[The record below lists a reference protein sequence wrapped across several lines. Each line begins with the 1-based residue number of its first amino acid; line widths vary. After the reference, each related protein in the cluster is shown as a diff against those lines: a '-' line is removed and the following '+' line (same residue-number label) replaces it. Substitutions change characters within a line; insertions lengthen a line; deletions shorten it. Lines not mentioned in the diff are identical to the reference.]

1 MSPRCD
7 HLIDIFTAGVKRVDP
22 YALVCESVS
31 LVDSRLTIGHHGDQ
45 KVFNLDDWDNLIVI
59 GAGKATA
66 PMALAIE
73 HICGDKISSGCI
85 VVKYG
90 HTEALQHIQVL
101 ESGHPIPDENGVK
114 GAREVLAQCTA
125 AGERTLV
132 VNLISGGGSALLPL
146 PGRHQVSGQEI
157 AFSLLDKQTAT
168 QLLLECGATIN
179 EINCIRKHM
188 SGIKGGQL
196 ARAIA
201 PATSVSLILSDVVGD
216 SLDAIASGPTVPDP
230 TSYAD
235 VGAIL
240 DKYRLA
246 DKMPAKLLELVRFGQ
261 AGIVPETPKPGD
273 PLFTNSTNLL
283 IGTNFLSLHA
293 AARQAR
299 QLGYTPVILS
309 SQITG
314 EAREV
319 AKVFYGIGKDA
330 RKHRLLGEGDLCIIA
345 GGETTVTLRGAG
357 KGGRNQEMALAF
369 LAEIAACPEDAEGLF
384 FLSAA
389 TDGNDGPTDAAG
401 ACVHGGLLTLAQAA
415 AGNIDTYLND
425 NNAYT
430 FFDQLGV
437 LFKTGPTNTN
447 VCDLQLMLV
456 TG

>member
-1 MSPRCD
+1 MPPHCD
-7 HLIDIFTAGVKRVDP
+7 HLVDIFKVGVDRVDP
-22 YALVCESVS
+22 YALVCESVRLTDS
-31 LVDSRLTIGHHGDQ
+31 LLTIGRKGNQ
-45 KVFNLDDWDNLIVI
+45 KVFDLDDWNGLIVI

-66 PMALAIE
+66 RMALAIE
-73 HICGDKISSGCI
+73 HICGNRISGGCI

-90 HTEALQHIQVL
+90 HTETLQYIPMI
-101 ESGHPIPDENGVK
+101 EAGHPIPDENGVR
-114 GAREVLAQCTA
+114 GASEILSLCSA
-125 AGERTLV
+125 ADTRTLV
-132 VNLISGGGSALLPL
+132 INLMSGGGSALLPL
-146 PGRHQVSGQEI
+146 PGRHRASGHDI
-157 AFSLLDKQTAT
+157 TFSLNDKQVVTR
-168 QLLLECGATIN
+168 LLLECGATIN
-179 EINCIRKHM
+179 EINCIRKHL

-216 SLDAIASGPTVPDP
+216 RLDAIASGPTVPDP

-235 VGAIL
+235 VGQIL
-240 DKYRLA
+240 GKYRLTH
-246 DKMPAKLLELVRFGQ
+246 KMPDKLQELVRLGQ
-261 AGIVPETPKPGD
+261 AGVVPETPKPGD
-273 PLFTNSTNLL
+273 PLFTRTTNFL
-283 IGTNFLSLHA
+283 IGTNFLSLQA
-293 AARQAR
+293 AAQRAR
-299 QLGYTPVILS
+299 QLGYKPVILS

-345 GGETTVTLRGAG
+345 GGETTVTIRGQG

-369 LAEIAACPEDAEGLF
+369 LAEIASCPEDAEGLA

-401 ACVHGGLLTLAQAA
+401 ACVHKGLLALARASDCD
-415 AGNIDTYLND
+415 IDTYLND
-425 NNAYT
+425 NNAYA
-430 FFDQLGV
+430 FFDRIDRL
-437 LFKTGPTNTN
+437 LKTGPTNTN

>member
-7 HLIDIFTAGVKRVDP
+7 HLIDIFTAGVDRVDP
-22 YALVCESVS
+22 YALVCESVR
-31 LVDSRLTIGHHGDQ
+31 LTDSHLTIGSNGHQ
-45 KVFNLDDWDNLIVI
+45 KVFDLDDWDSLIVI

-66 PMALAIE
+66 RMALAIE
-73 HICGDKISSGCI
+73 HICGDRISAGCV

-90 HTEALQHIQVL
+90 HTESLQHIQVT
-101 ESGHPIPDENGVK
+101 EAGHPIPDENGVR
-114 GAREVLAQCTA
+114 GTREILSLCSA
-125 AGERTLV
+125 ADSRTLV
-132 VNLISGGGSALLPL
+132 INLISGGGSALLPF
-146 PGRHQVSGQEI
+146 PGRHRTSGQDI
-157 AFSLLDKQTAT
+157 AFTLNDKQTVT
-168 QLLLECGATIN
+168 RRLLECGATIN
-179 EINCIRKHM
+179 EINCIRKHL
-188 SGIKGGQL
+188 SGVKGGQL

-235 VGAIL
+235 VGLIL
-240 DKYRLA
+240 EKYRLQ
-246 DKMPAKLLELVRFGQ
+246 DKMPVKLLELVRLGR
-261 AGIVPETPKPGD
+261 AGVLPETPKPGD
-273 PLFTNSTNLL
+273 PLFAGTTNLL
-283 IGTNFLSLHA
+283 IGTNFLSLKA
-293 AARQAR
+293 AARRAR
-299 QLGYTPVILS
+299 QLGYKPVILS

-330 RKHRLLGEGDLCIIA
+330 RKHGLFGEGSLCIIA
-345 GGETTVTLRGAG
+345 GGETTVTIRGPG

-369 LAEIAACPEDAEGLF
+369 LAEIASCPEDAEGLV

-401 ACVHGGLLTLAQAA
+401 ACVHRGLLKLAQASDCDIHA
-415 AGNIDTYLND
+415 YLND
-425 NNAYT
+425 NNAYA
-430 FFDQLGV
+430 FFDRLDG

>member
-7 HLIDIFTAGVKRVDP
+7 HLMDIFTAGVNRVDP
-22 YALVCESVS
+22 YALVCESVR
-31 LVDSRLTIGHHGDQ
+31 LTDSRLTIGYNGAQQVYDLEEWN
-45 KVFNLDDWDNLIVI
+45 NLVVI

-66 PMALAIE
+66 RMALAIE
-73 HICGDKISSGCI
+73 HICGEKITGGCI

-90 HTEALQHIQVL
+90 HTETLQYIQL
-101 ESGHPIPDENGVK
+101 REAGHPIPDENGVQ
-114 GAREVLAQCTA
+114 GAREILSLCSSADA
-125 AGERTLV
+125 RTLV
-132 VNLISGGGSALLPL
+132 LNLMSGGGSALLPL
-146 PGRHQVSGQEI
+146 PCRHQVPGQEI
-157 AFSLLDKQTAT
+157 VFSLKDKQAVTR
-168 QLLLECGATIN
+168 LLLECGATIN

-188 SGIKGGQL
+188 SSIKGGQL
-196 ARAIA
+196 AQAIA
-201 PATSVSLILSDVVGD
+201 PAASVSLILSDVVGD

-235 VGAIL
+235 ARVIL

-246 DKMPAKLLELVRFGQ
+246 DKMPGKLLELVRLGL

-283 IGTNFLSLHA
+283 IGTNFLSLQA
-293 AARQAR
+293 AARRAR

-330 RKHRLLGEGDLCIIA
+330 RKHGLLGEGDLCIIA
-345 GGETTVTLRGAG
+345 GGETTVTMRGTG

-369 LAEIAACPEDAEGLF
+369 LAEIANRPEDAEGLA

-401 ACVHGGLLTLAQAA
+401 ACVHRGLAALAQASDCDI
-415 AGNIDTYLND
+415 NKYLDD
-425 NNAYT
+425 NNAYA
-430 FFDQLGV
+430 FFERLDG